1 LFLKLGDVAVRKE
14 VQRFKFLVLSMLVEE
29 EEDLWDLNG
38 KGTALEP

>member
-14 VQRFKFLVLSMLVEE
+14 VQRFNFLVLSMFVE